1 MIRTIGG
8 ITIPPDRRGPCA
20 PFFSFLEIGMEIS
33 VSAEALRVIASDVK
47 NIEQS
52 MFDPDGTPDPE
63 QVRRSLLIAAAD
75 LYSLSG
81 SREDA
86 RYAEW
91 LRQGNSPDSC
101 P

>member
-1 MIRTIGG
+1 MV
-8 ITIPPDRRGPCA
+8 DK
-20 PFFSFLEIGMEIS
+20 
-33 VSAEALRVIASDVK
+33 EALRNIATDIK

-52 MFDPDGTPDPE
+52 MFDPDCSSSQE

-75 LYSLSG
+75 IYGLAG
-81 SREDA
+81 SEEDA

-101 P
+101 PP